1 MSQNDKFK
9 FSFFSSALCFI
20 VERDLW
26 YDNDRGNSDVKGM
39 GRGRRLETAS
49 FPDIM
54 KVCVLSYLWIS
65 FNSCI
70 YHGQYKRN
78 TKEHSWRDQNQKF
91 TSESFI
97 WSFFNVFNSPANLQ
111 GTEVG

>member
-1 MSQNDKFK
+1 
-9 FSFFSSALCFI
+9 
-20 VERDLW
+20 
-26 YDNDRGNSDVKGM
+26 M

-65 FNSCI
+65 FNFYI

-78 TKEHSWRDQNQKF
+78 KKERSWRDQNQKF